1 MFNVSFPSSLTASD
15 DNAFVI
21 LLQTEVF
28 VAPIKNQRIALVF
41 LGFKLIFKL

>member
-1 MFNVSFPSSLTASD
+1 LFIAAN

-28 VAPIKNQRIALVF
+28 VTPIKNQRIALVF
-41 LGFKLIFKL
+41 LGFTLISKL